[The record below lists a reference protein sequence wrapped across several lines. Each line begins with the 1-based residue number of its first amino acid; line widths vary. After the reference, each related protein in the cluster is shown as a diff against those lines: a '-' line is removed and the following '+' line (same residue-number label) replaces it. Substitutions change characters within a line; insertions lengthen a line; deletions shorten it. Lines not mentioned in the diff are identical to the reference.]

1 MRDYTMKSEL
11 IKLKKAIIA
20 DYVLW
25 NSHRDYDEDF
35 KADRIAEF
43 AEELVVEEARKY
55 IKVFT
60 RSGGTIWGFIMKED
74 DNKFKKGDLLK
85 AASWSA
91 PARNKARGNILTDD
105 YEVRW
110 TGPLYL

>member
-1 MRDYTMKSEL
+1 MIMKEA
-11 IKLKKAIIA
+11 IEKLKKAIIA
-20 DYVLW
+20 DYALW
-25 NSHRDYDEDF
+25 NSRMDSDDDY
-35 KADRIAEF
+35 KASRIAQFE
-43 AEELVVEEARKY
+43 EELIVEEARKY

-60 RSGGTIWGFIMKED
+60 HSGGTIWGFIMKED

-85 AASWSA
+85 AASSSA

-105 YEVRW
+105 YEIRW

>member
-35 KADRIAEF
+35 KADRIAEST
-43 AEELVVEEARKY
+43 EELIVEEARKY

-60 RSGGTIWGFIMKED
+60 NGGGTIWGFIMKED
-74 DNKFKKGDLLK
+74 DDKFKKGDLLK

-105 YEVRW
+105 YEIRW

>member
-1 MRDYTMKSEL
+1 MKSEL

-20 DYVLW
+20 DYALW
-25 NSHRDYDEDF
+25 NSRMDSDDDL
-35 KADRIAEF
+35 KASRIAEF
-43 AEELVVEEARKY
+43 AEELVIEEARKY

-60 RSGGTIWGFIMKED
+60 NGGGTIWGFIMKED
-74 DNKFKKGDLLK
+74 DDKFKKGDLLK

-105 YEVRW
+105 YEIRW